1 VNNVAWVRL
10 IVDLATAHSDAV
22 GLDVRAYRELD
33 AWWIV
38 HRQEI
43 DYHAPAFL
51 GDEIIEHTWI
61 SSMRGA
67 RCTRESRFTRAR
79 DDALLLAART
89 TWAYV
94 DARNRRPRRIDQRV
108 LDALPLG

>member
-1 VNNVAWVRL
+1 VNNVAWVAL
-10 IVDLATAHSDAV
+10 VVDLATAHSDSV
-22 GLDVRAYRELD
+22 GLDARAYRELG

-38 HRQEI
+38 RRQEI

-51 GDEIIEHTWI
+51 GDEILQETWL

-67 RCTRESRFTRAR
+67 RSVRETRFTRES
-79 DDALLLAART
+79 DGVLLLSATT

-94 DARNRRPRRIDQRV
+94 GAESQRPRRIHQRV
-108 LDALPLG
+108 LDALPVD